1 MSMENSQQI
10 TGKFT
15 FIRFRNDTN
24 FYKVCSFRI
33 HDESEKTI
41 TVTGTLPDIE
51 MDVLYTITGKYV
63 EHPRYGMQFSVDTFE
78 KQMPDSREG
87 IIRYLSSVQFSNV
100 GKKTAEKIVDC
111 LGTDCIGMIRNEPD
125 ILYTIPG
132 LSQKAIVSIQENIQE
147 KDGMEQLVRFLNV
160 HGIGIRNIVRLNA
173 AYGNQALQK
182 LKENPYRVIEECDG
196 MGFITADKI
205 GQALGIEKGDH
216 RRLYAYLVA
225 ELSNICMNNGD
236 SYVTDEQFRR
246 VWNRNTGQYHDQ
258 YDDLLNEAV
267 MHASIH
273 IEEDRIYPI
282 AQFNAE
288 VNIASTLR
296 SFPVQEMEPCDMDLM
311 HEYLKNMEKEIG
323 ITYDSL
329 QTQAI
334 ESFFKKSVSII
345 TGGPGTGK
353 TTVVRAF
360 MKLFHKLYPN
370 ARAVCA
376 APTGRAAKRL
386 CEVTGTQ
393 STTIHSLL
401 KWGLETNTF
410 GKNET
415 DPLDV
420 DLLIIDECSMVD
432 AYVFSALMKASANIQ
447 KICLIGDEDQ
457 LPSVGPGCLLRDL
470 IASQR
475 FPVVRL
481 NHIYR
486 QKEGSEVIS
495 LAHAIRSGTVNPCD
509 YHNDV
514 HFISCPD
521 TAVKDV
527 IVQIVA
533 KAIEEGYTMD
543 EIQVLSPMYRAVAGI
558 DILNNAL
565 QESFNPYDPQKRQVT
580 AGYRVF
586 REHDKILQL
595 KNQPDDDVY
604 NGDIGILE
612 EVTLPEETEDKRHA
626 LFVNYQ
632 DNVVCYRPE
641 NFDKITHAY
650 CISVHK
656 SQGGE
661 YPIIIM
667 PVVQAHSIMLYR
679 KLIYTACSRAR
690 KAIWLVGD
698 MNAFENGIRIEEKHV
713 RQTTLQD
720 RLMYGSH
727 NIHIL
732 DAEEDFPF

>member
-1 MSMENSQQI
+1 MIENIQQI

-24 FYKVCSFRI
+24 FYKVCSFLI

-41 TVTGTLPDIE
+41 TVTGILPEIE
-51 MDVLYTITGKYV
+51 LDVLYTIAGKYV
-63 EHPRYGMQFSVDTFE
+63 EHPRYGMQFAVETFE
-78 KQMPDSREG
+78 KQLPDSREG
-87 IIRYLSSVQFSNV
+87 IIRYLSSVQFSHV
-100 GKKTAEKIVDC
+100 GKKTAEKIVDL
-111 LGTDCIGMIRNEPD
+111 LGLDCISMIRNEPD

-132 LSQKAIVSIQENIQE
+132 LSDKAIVSIQNNIQE
-147 KDGMEQLVRFLNV
+147 KDGMEQLVQFLNV
-160 HGIGIRNIVRLNA
+160 HGIGIRNLVRLNA
-173 AYGNQALQK
+173 AFGNQALQK

-196 MGFITADKI
+196 MGFKTADKI

-216 RRLYAYLVA
+216 RRLYACLIDLLNNLTM
-225 ELSNICMNNGD
+225 ELGD
-236 SYVTDEQFRR
+236 SYVTCDELRAM
-246 VWNRNTGQYHDQ
+246 WNKNSPKYMDEF
-258 YDDLLNEAV
+258 DDLLDEAV
-267 MHASIH
+267 MHSSIH
-273 IEEDRIYPI
+273 IEDDRIYPM

-288 VNIASTLR
+288 VTIANTLR
-296 SFPVQEMEPCDMDLM
+296 CFPGQEMELCDMDLM
-311 HEYLKNMEKEIG
+311 HEYLKSMETEIG
-323 ITYDSL
+323 ITYDEL
-329 QTQAI
+329 QVKAI
-334 ESFFKKSVSII
+334 ESFFQQPVSII

-360 MKLFHKLYPN
+360 MKLFHKMYPN
-370 ARAVCA
+370 ASAVCA

-401 KWGLETNTF
+401 KWDLETNTF

-432 AYVFSALMKASANIQ
+432 AYVFSALMKASTNIR

-457 LPSVGPGCLLRDL
+457 LPSVGPGCILRDL
-470 IASQR
+470 IASGR
-475 FPVVRL
+475 FPLVRL

-486 QKEGSEVIS
+486 QKDGSEVIT
-495 LAHAIRSGTVNPCD
+495 LAHAIRNGTVRSAD
-509 YHNDV
+509 YHSDV
-514 HFISCPD
+514 HFVPCRNEVI
-521 TAVKDV
+521 KDA
-527 IVQIVA
+527 ILQIA
-533 KAIEEGYTMD
+533 GKALQEGYSID
-543 EIQVLSPMYRAVAGI
+543 EIQVLSPMYRGAAGI
-558 DILNNAL
+558 DVLNNAL
-565 QESFNPYDPQKRQVT
+565 QAAFNPADPSKREVQS
-580 AGYRVF
+580 GYRVF
-586 REHDKILQL
+586 REKDKILQL

-612 EVTLPEETEDKRHA
+612 EVTLPQETEDKRHA

-632 DNVVCYRPE
+632 DNIVCYRPE

-667 PVVQAHSIMLYR
+667 PFVRAHTIMLYR

-690 KAIWLVGD
+690 KSVWLVGD
-698 MNAFENGIRIEEKHV
+698 MNAFLSGIQIEERHV
-713 RQTTLQD
+713 RRTTLQH
-720 RLMYGSH
+720 RLIHGSCH
-727 NIHIL
+727 VHAL
-732 DAEEDFPF
+732 EEDDFPF